1 MTRSSELLHSNGHKA
16 ISQLLHRAITV
27 AQIQQPQLLTEPCRK
42 WLSGTSAE
50 AQSHKIVALLNKQ
63 PNAPTVIKAVE
74 HVLAQV
80 FIPAFEGSKPYNRL
94 LQQVQTLA
102 AGPAKVMDAPV
113 QAPHNTSTD
122 QFDHDAALDPAGTGL
137 LLVDAENM
145 HPPEALETL
154 LQTVGQYPL
163 RYRLA
168 FGNWRK
174 LGDRD
179 QELYRRGYQMVHV
192 PSGKNSA
199 DIKMSL
205 DAFLISLWNPSLR
218 EVFICSTDSDLLHL
232 GHALLSLGIVP
243 YRVSRRGNDF
253 VIRNIET
260 QTSQIV
266 RGTVNSTMIKMPS
279 LAQLKRWLK
288 NLILEEQK
296 AFPGK
301 PITLGRL
308 GKLFSDRN
316 QMSVGQV
323 LQNHPNYRNL
333 KHFLEA
339 QEGFEL
345 CPLPDGF
352 QIEVRL
358 TEMRLTEMQ
367 LTAPEET
374 TAAPMNPPPNQG
386 PEPPSSTVAVL
397 QPIADAQTLEQAL
410 IKLLWSLSSQ
420 QTGGSIPLS
429 VLSVHFAHVHQE
441 SLSTV
446 LKRIGEPKGL
456 PKFLAKCR
464 SLRVYKQGAD
474 WQVAL
479 ACVS

>member
-1 MTRSSELLHSNGHKA
+1 MTRSSELLHSDGRKA
-16 ISQLLHRAITV
+16 IGQLLHRAITA

-50 AQSHKIVALLNKQ
+50 AQSHKINALLSKQ
-63 PNAPTVIKAVE
+63 PDAATVIKAVE
-74 HVLAQV
+74 QVLAQV
-80 FIPAFEGSKPYNRL
+80 FVPAFRGSKPYSKL
-94 LQQVQTLA
+94 LQRVQTLA
-102 AGPAKVMDAPV
+102 AGPAEAADAPV
-113 QAPHNTSTD
+113 QAPHPPSTRQAD
-122 QFDHDAALDPAGTGL
+122 QDVALDPAGTGL

-145 HPPEALETL
+145 NPPEALETL
-154 LQTVGQYPL
+154 LQTVAQYPL

-232 GHALLSLGIVP
+232 GHALLNLGIVP

-253 VIRNIET
+253 VIRNIAT
-260 QTSQIV
+260 QRSQIV
-266 RGTVNSTMIKMPS
+266 RGTIDATMVKMPS
-279 LAQLKRWLK
+279 LAQLKRRLK

-296 AFPGK
+296 ASPGK

-316 QMSVGQV
+316 QVSVGQV
-323 LQNHPNYRNL
+323 LQNYPSYRNL

-358 TEMRLTEMQ
+358 TEVRLPAPAEN
-367 LTAPEET
+367 TAVPLV
-374 TAAPMNPPPNQG
+374 PPPNQG
-386 PEPPSSTVAVL
+386 LEQPPAAVP
-397 QPIADAQTLEQAL
+397 QPIVDTQTLEQAL

-420 QTGGSIPLS
+420 QTGGTIPLS

-441 SLSTV
+441 SLSSV

-464 SLRVYKQGAD
+464 SLRIHKQGAD
-474 WQVAL
+474 WQVAM